1 MCDSYTQD
9 VRATKKVSEVTNV
22 LQGSE
27 TATIVLSTISNRMG
41 FLLSL
46 SSRKKD
52 FGAGDHSPVS
62 TLPSLGRSSEPPLL
76 PFYSLGPL

>member
-1 MCDSYTQD
+1 MPDSYTQD

-27 TATIVLSTISNRMG
+27 TTTIVLSTISNTMG

-46 SSRKKD
+46 TSRKKD
-52 FGAGDHSPVS
+52 FVWG
-62 TLPSLGRSSEPPLL
+62 GRSLS
-76 PFYSLGPL
+76 SLDFTEFRKKL

>member
-46 SSRKKD
+46 RSRKKD
-52 FGAGDHSPVS
+52 FVWGRRPLS
-62 TLPSLGRSSEPPLL
+62 SLDFTEFRKKL
-76 PFYSLGPL
+76 